1 MDKLEANVARGV
13 EAERLVNSP
22 LYIQAFEDTRRG
34 IQEAW
39 AKANT
44 KDKDTQQELH
54 LMVKLIDRLQNC
66 LTEHIETGKLAQ
78 REIEGRK
85 KRLFGR

>member
-1 MDKLEANVARGV
+1 MDKLEAAVLRAE
-13 EAERLVNSP
+13 EAQRLVDSP
-22 LYIQAFEDTRRG
+22 LFIEAFADTRRG
-34 IQEAW
+34 IQESW
-39 AKANT
+39 AATNT
-44 KDKDTQQELH
+44 KDKDTLQELH

-66 LTEHIETGKLAQ
+66 LTTHIETGKLSQ

>member
-1 MDKLEANVARGV
+1 MDKLESAVVRGE

-22 LYIQAFEDTRRG
+22 LFIQAFEDTRKG

-39 AKANT
+39 AKTNT

-54 LMVKLIDRLQNC
+54 LMVKLIDRLQAC
-66 LTEHIETGKLAQ
+66 LTEHIETGKIAQ
-78 REIEGRK
+78 REIEGRR

>member
-1 MDKLEANVARGV
+1 MDKLEASVVRGE
-13 EAERLVNSP
+13 EAERLINSP
-22 LYIQAFEDTRRG
+22 LFIAAFEDTRKG

-39 AKANT
+39 AGTNT

-54 LMVKLIDRLQNC
+54 LMVKLIDRLQAC
-66 LTEHIETGKLAQ
+66 LTTHIETGKLAQ